1 MSFVHLHCH
10 SEYSLLDGANRIDAL
25 IKRAIEL
32 EQPGLAITDHG
43 NMHAAWEFQE
53 KAKKAKIRPI
63 LGMEAYVAPEDR
75 RIKARPAPGLKPY
88 YHLVLLAQNLT
99 GYRNLVKLTSLS
111 YTEGFYVKPR
121 IDRELLARYGEGL
134 IVSSACMAGEVATHL
149 LSGDYARARD
159 VAAWYAELF
168 RDRYYLEVQAHD
180 SPGQAQLND
189 QVFRL
194 ADDLGLPVVA
204 TNDAHFLTH
213 GDHDAH
219 DVLLCIGLGKDRS
232 DSNRMHYDDGL
243 YFKSAPEIR
252 ERFPDRPDVMENS
265 LRIAEEAGVEFV
277 KHYNVPQFPLPP
289 GVATENE
296 LLMQLATEGAKARYG
311 TPLPDDVQQRLD
323 YELGVITKTGYAGYF
338 LITADFIRAARDRGI
353 PVGPGRGS
361 AAGSLVAYAL
371 WITNVCPLKFDLLFE
386 RFLNPERVSMPD
398 VDVDFCFERR
408 GEVIEYVRQKY
419 GRDAVGQIVTFGT
432 MKSRAAIK
440 DVGRTLGF
448 LPSETDALAKLVP
461 NGPAFSMTV
470 AEAIER
476 VPDVK
481 RLYDGEPRYR
491 QLLDYASALEG
502 LSRHTGVHAAGV
514 VIAPGPLDDYV
525 PICTQSSKGA
535 GASAG
540 SEDAIVV
547 TQYDMTSLEKAGMLK
562 MDFLG
567 LTTLTVLS
575 DAVKAIEERH
585 GVKVDLDTLPLDDE
599 ETYRQL
605 RAGRTAGVFQFESPL
620 ATDVLRRM
628 RCDRFDD
635 LVASNALLR
644 PGPLDA
650 GMHNVYI
657 RRKRGEETVTYAL
670 PELEPILR
678 NTYGVITYQ
687 EQVMRI
693 AQTLAGISLAEA
705 DVLRKAVGKKD
716 ANLIRAELGKFIE
729 KAVARGHDRKTID
742 ELAGQIETFGRYG
755 FNKCVPGHTEVLDAS
770 TGRLVRIEDLH
781 SGAATIGA
789 VATCDTDA
797 LTLGHGRVVDVM
809 DNGVRPVFRLRT
821 ESGREVEATANHPL
835 LTYDGWRNLG
845 DLQVGEHVAVPR
857 RLPVEGSTDW
867 PDHEVIALG
876 HLLAEGNMCHPTGV
890 YYYNQDPAQLA
901 DFTAAAERF
910 ANVARTSAVHKG
922 TGSLY
927 TRRIER
933 SQPNGIFEWSGRL
946 GLLGRTATEKEIPA
960 EAFTLRNPQIALLLS
975 RMWAGDGHVNV
986 ADRNVYYA
994 TSSKRLAQQV
1004 QHLLLRLGIIG
1015 RLRTVAFPY
1024 RGATRTGYQLFVTG
1038 NENLRL
1044 FAEQVAARFVRSDRR
1059 RAVEMLVLASPAGGP
1074 SRDLIPVAVRARVH
1088 AAKARAGVTWAQV
1101 EASADVSSR
1110 DLTPAGTN
1118 AAKIGFTRGTISRL
1132 AAYLADDELRKL
1144 AGSDVLWDRVASVEY
1159 VGEMRT
1165 YDLEVAGTHNF
1176 VANDVIVHNSHSVAY
1191 SVVAYHTAYLKAHY
1205 TAEFM
1210 AALLTSCIGDTESV
1224 IKYINEA
1231 RELGLEVLAPDVN
1244 ESGYKF
1250 TVVGEARIR
1259 FGLGA
1264 VRNVGRGAIDSMLAA
1279 REERPFDDFFDFV
1292 ERVDLRLCNRRVFE
1306 ALIHAGALDGLGG
1319 HRAQYLAALDQAMQE
1334 SGLKQE
1340 ERESGQVSLFG
1351 DPAPGEGA
1359 SATRLVLPNVAPQG
1373 ESERLTREK
1382 EIIGF
1387 YISGHPLE
1395 PFRTECE
1402 LFASHTVAQLG
1413 RWTPDPITIGV
1424 VVTAVKRQISKRSGA
1439 EFARLTVED
1448 FTGSTEL
1455 LVFPEAW
1462 SVLAE
1467 RMKTDVPV
1475 LLKGGYSKR
1484 DADADAPTFIVEGL
1498 QRFEELRTN
1507 GQVVVCLEVVLGRDI
1522 SPDVMQDVR
1531 AVVEAHPGSAPLEL
1545 HWSDGNGTR
1554 ARLRSRSLTLAAT
1567 NAALKELR
1575 MLLGDER
1582 VRLVRGG

>member
-25 IKRAIEL
+25 IKRALEL

-53 KAKKAKIRPI
+53 KAKKAKLRPI
-63 LGMEAYVAPEDR
+63 MGMEAYVAPDDR
-75 RIKARPAPGLKPY
+75 RIKARPAPGLRPY
-88 YHLVLLAQNLT
+88 YHLVLLAQNLV

-121 IDRELLARYGEGL
+121 IDRELLARHGEGL
-134 IVSSACMAGEVATHL
+134 VVSSACMAGEVATHL
-149 LSGDYARARD
+149 LSDDYARARE

-168 RDRYYLEVQAHD
+168 QGRYYLEVQAHD
-180 SPGQAQLND
+180 SPGQAKLND
-189 QVFRL
+189 QIFRL
-194 ADDLGLPVVA
+194 SDDLGLPVVA

-213 GDHDAH
+213 ADHDSH

-232 DSNRMHYDDGL
+232 DANRMHYDDGL

-252 ERFPDRPDVMENS
+252 ERFPDRPDVMENT
-265 LRIAEEAGVEFV
+265 LRIAEETDVEFS
-277 KHYNVPQFPLPP
+277 KTYHVPQFPLPT

-296 LLMQLATEGAKARYG
+296 LLMQLATDGAIARYG
-311 TPLPDDVQQRLD
+311 SPLREEVQQRLD

-371 WITNVCPLKFDLLFE
+371 WITNVCPLQFDLLFE

-419 GRDAVGQIVTFGT
+419 GREAVGQIVTFGT

-470 AEAIER
+470 AEAIEK
-476 VPDVK
+476 VPEVK
-481 RLYDGEPRYR
+481 KFYDNEPRYR

-514 VIAPGPLDDYV
+514 VIAPGPLADYV
-525 PICTQSSKGA
+525 PICTQSSRGS

-547 TQYDMTSLEKAGMLK
+547 TQYDMNSLEKAGMLK

-657 RRKRGEETVTYAL
+657 RRKRGEETVAYAL

-678 NTYGVITYQ
+678 NTFGVITYQ

-716 ANLIRAELGKFIE
+716 AALIHEEIGKFIE
-729 KAVARGHDRKTID
+729 KAVALGHDRKTIV

-755 FNKCVPGHTEVLDAS
+755 FNK
-770 TGRLVRIEDLH
+770 
-781 SGAATIGA
+781 
-789 VATCDTDA
+789 
-797 LTLGHGRVVDVM
+797 
-809 DNGVRPVFRLRT
+809 
-821 ESGREVEATANHPL
+821 
-835 LTYDGWRNLG
+835 
-845 DLQVGEHVAVPR
+845 
-857 RLPVEGSTDW
+857 
-867 PDHEVIALG
+867 
-876 HLLAEGNMCHPTGV
+876 
-890 YYYNQDPAQLA
+890 
-901 DFTAAAERF
+901 
-910 ANVARTSAVHKG
+910 
-922 TGSLY
+922 
-927 TRRIER
+927 
-933 SQPNGIFEWSGRL
+933 
-946 GLLGRTATEKEIPA
+946 
-960 EAFTLRNPQIALLLS
+960 
-975 RMWAGDGHVNV
+975 
-986 ADRNVYYA
+986 
-994 TSSKRLAQQV
+994 
-1004 QHLLLRLGIIG
+1004 
-1015 RLRTVAFPY
+1015 
-1024 RGATRTGYQLFVTG
+1024 
-1038 NENLRL
+1038 
-1044 FAEQVAARFVRSDRR
+1044 
-1059 RAVEMLVLASPAGGP
+1059 
-1074 SRDLIPVAVRARVH
+1074 
-1088 AAKARAGVTWAQV
+1088 
-1101 EASADVSSR
+1101 
-1110 DLTPAGTN
+1110 
-1118 AAKIGFTRGTISRL
+1118 
-1132 AAYLADDELRKL
+1132 
-1144 AGSDVLWDRVASVEY
+1144 
-1159 VGEMRT
+1159 
-1165 YDLEVAGTHNF
+1165 
-1176 VANDVIVHNSHSVAY
+1176 SHSVAY
-1191 SVVAYHTAYLKAHY
+1191 SIVAYHTAYLKAHY

-1250 TVVGEARIR
+1250 TVVGETRIR

-1279 REERPFDDFFDFV
+1279 RAEGPFTDFFDFV
-1292 ERVDLRLCNRRVFE
+1292 ERLDLRLCNRRVFE
-1306 ALIHAGALDGLGG
+1306 ALIHAGALDNLGG

-1334 SGLKQE
+1334 AGLKQE

-1351 DPAPGEGA
+1351 DPTPGEGV
-1359 SATRLVLPNVAPQG
+1359 SSTRLVLPNVAPQG

-1382 EIIGF
+1382 EILGF

-1402 LFASHTVAQLG
+1402 LFASHAVTQLG
-1413 RWTPDPITIGV
+1413 TWSADPMTLGV
-1424 VVTAVKRQISKRSGA
+1424 VVTAVKRQISKRSGS
-1439 EFARLTVED
+1439 EFARITVED
-1448 FTGSTEL
+1448 FSGTAEL

-1467 RMKTDVPV
+1467 RMKTDVPM
-1475 LLKGGYSKR
+1475 LIKGGYSKR
-1484 DADADAPTFIVEGL
+1484 DADADVPTFIVEGL

-1507 GQVVVCLEVVLGRDI
+1507 GQVVVCLGMVYGRDV
-1522 SPDVMQDVR
+1522 SPEVMQDVR
-1531 AVVEAHPGSAPLEL
+1531 AVVDAHPGTAPLEV
-1545 HWSDGNGTR
+1545 HWSDGNGIQ

-1575 MLLGDER
+1575 MLLGDDQ